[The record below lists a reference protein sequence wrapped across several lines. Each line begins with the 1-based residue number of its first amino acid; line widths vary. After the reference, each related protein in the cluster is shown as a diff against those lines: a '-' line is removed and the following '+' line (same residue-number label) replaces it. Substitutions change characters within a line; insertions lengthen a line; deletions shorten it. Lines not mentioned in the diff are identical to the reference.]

1 MKNKPKIS
9 IISLTSCQGC
19 QFAILD
25 LGPRFLALNKF
36 FDFID
41 FTLIKDT
48 DQRRSRRGST
58 QIISVNLHNNQRKS
72 VLDLVFIEGTP
83 TDEEQVRLLKEA
95 RRRSKFLVV
104 LGNCAAMGGIQEI
117 KNYHQPQKIIRQ
129 IYQNSKKISNSEIKE
144 VKDFVQVDYTIPTC
158 PVNAEEFLQLL
169 YDYLVG
175 KKFKIPERPVCYEC
189 QINQYECLLQK
200 KEICFGPWTLGG
212 CGAICLKEKQACWG
226 CRGLLK
232 ETDKEKLIRT
242 LEGATGQKKEEILK
256 QAEVFGLRDEIESE
270 DSSLDYSL

>member
-1 MKNKPKIS
+1 MKTKPKIS

-25 LGPRFLALNKF
+25 LGKRFLDLNKY
-36 FDFID
+36 FDFVD
-41 FTLIKDT
+41 FPLIKDA
-48 DQRRSRRGST
+48 DQHGLKT
-58 QIISVNLHNNQRKS
+58 QINADISVNSRTYQRES
-72 VLDLVFIEGTP
+72 ALDLVFIEGNP
-83 TDEEQVRLLKEA
+83 VNDEQIKTLKEA
-95 RRRSKFLVV
+95 RRRSKVLVV

-117 KNYHQPQKIIRQ
+117 KNYHQPQEIIRQ
-129 IYQNSKKISNSEIKE
+129 VYKNPEKISNLEIKE
-144 VKDFVQVDYTIPTC
+144 VKDLVQVDYTLSTC

-200 KEICFGPWTLGG
+200 KQICFGPWTLGG
-212 CGAICLKEKQACWG
+212 CAAICLEGGQPCWG

-232 ETDKEKLIRT
+232 ETDREKLMRT
-242 LEGATGQKKEEILK
+242 LEEITSQSQTQILK
-256 QAEVFGLRDEIESE
+256 QAEVFGLRDDIENSK
-270 DSSLDYSL
+270 LKN